1 MNCEEYQDKLVDA
14 LAGEERALGGE
25 LAAHLRGC
33 AECKKFY
40 KAQVYL
46 FEAIDSGV
54 RAMVNETVPA
64 SLLPRVRARVA
75 EAGLPRRSWGLRWSF
90 AGVAVAAVLF
100 ISVGL
105 LRRGPE
111 NTSKVSDRS
120 PTVAQGMRGATGA
133 TPAQPR
139 VITAAPKHH
148 TTEAKIVT
156 VPMETVTAREV
167 LVLAEERAAFVR
179 FVTDLPEERDAAV
192 ALTRP
197 ATEAKDEAV
206 EIALMQI
213 DELEVKPLEPSNRE

>member
-139 VITAAPKHH
+139 V
-148 TTEAKIVT
+148 T

-213 DELEVKPLEPSNRE
+213 DELEVKPLESSNRE